1 MIRLN
6 GQPNY
11 LTIDTINLESKDWL
25 FACTASNIQG
35 QSRVCNWGWNLT
47 NRTRI
52 LPDPLHRLRKTC

>member
-35 QSRVCNWGWNLT
+35 QSRVW
-47 NRTRI
+47 
-52 LPDPLHRLRKTC
+52 